1 MRGIDI
7 SKHNNLKEKDFITLK
22 NEGIEFVILRA
33 GYGRL
38 KSQEDPYFKN
48 YYKWAKGAGLKV
60 GAYWY
65 SYAMNVAEIKK
76 ESQAFY
82 EVIRDFIFEMPVYLD
97 FEEPQQFKNSKTVIN
112 NMIRTFLDFMESKGY
127 WAGLYMS
134 RWYLENYIDKNTV
147 QNRYS
152 IWVAD
157 YAKRTKYKNWGI
169 WQYSGSGRIK
179 GINCDLDLDICN
191 IDYPKLIKS
200 KKLNGYQ
207 FYKSSKILV
216 KEILEGYWGNG
227 EIRKRLL
234 KECGYNY
241 NGIQSL
247 VNEELKNEKG

>member
-1 MRGIDI
+1 MKGIDI

-38 KSQEDPYFKN
+38 KSQEDPCFRN
-48 YYKWAKGAGLKV
+48 YYKWAKNAGLKV
-60 GAYWY
+60 GCYWY
-65 SYAMNVAEIKK
+65 SYAINVSEIKK
-76 ESQAFY
+76 EAQAFY
-82 EVIRDFIFEMPVYLD
+82 EVIKDFIFEMPIYLD

-127 WAGLYMS
+127 WSGLYMS
-134 RWYLENYIDKNTV
+134 RWYLENYVDTNTV
-147 QNRYS
+147 RNRYA

-157 YAKRTKYKNWGI
+157 YVKRTKYKNFGI

-179 GINCDLDLDICN
+179 GINCELDLDICN

-207 FYKSSKILV
+207 FYKSDKMLV
-216 KEILEGYWGNG
+216 NQVLNGYWGNG
-227 EIRKRLL
+227 EMRKKLL
-234 KECGYNY
+234 KDAGYNY
-241 NGIQSL
+241 TAIQIL
-247 VNEELKNEKG
+247 VNEELKK

>member
-1 MRGIDI
+1 MNGVDI
-7 SKHNNLKEKDFITLK
+7 SKHNNLKEKDFAILK
-22 NEGIEFVILRA
+22 SNGIDFVIIRA
-33 GYGRL
+33 GFG
-38 KSQEDPYFKN
+38 KSKTQEDPCFKN
-48 YYKWAKGAGLKV
+48 YYKWSKNAGLKV

-76 ESQAFY
+76 EAQAFY
-82 EVIRDFIFEMPVYLD
+82 EVIKDFIFEMPIYLD
-97 FEEPQQFKNSKTVIN
+97 FEESQQFKNSKTVIN

-134 RWYLENYIDKNTV
+134 RWYLENYVDTNTV
-147 QNRYS
+147 RNRYS

-157 YAKRTKYKNWGI
+157 YKKYTKYKNWGI

-207 FYKSSKILV
+207 FIKSSEKLV
-216 KEILEGYWGNG
+216 SEVLNGYWGNG
-227 EIRKRLL
+227 EMRKKLL

-241 NGIQSL
+241 SSIQIL
-247 VNEELKNEKG
+247 VNEELKRK